1 MGENTA
7 LSGMTAIRDYC
18 RSINLA
24 SSEVSIIQFIRDCGF
39 PARKLGGIWESDKV
53 KITEWRRGYVSGE
66 VGYEKEGDKKQ
77 EGNATGAK
85 KMKKAA
91 R

>member
-24 SSEVSIIQFIRDCGF
+24 SSEASIIQFVKEEEF
-39 PARKLGGIWESDKV
+39 PARKLGGIWESDKEE
-53 KITEWRRGYVSGE
+53 ITLWRRNRLRSDSGDD
-66 VGYEKEGDKKQ
+66 KENKKRAENKKGKKQ
-77 EGNATGAK
+77 IAG
-85 KMKKAA
+85 
-91 R
+91 

>member
-24 SSEVSIIQFIRDCGF
+24 SSEASIIQFVKEEEF
-39 PARKLGGIWESDKV
+39 PARKLGGIWESDKEE
-53 KITEWRRGYVSGE
+53 ITLWRRNRLRSDSGDD
-66 VGYEKEGDKKQ
+66 KENKKRA
-77 EGNATGAK
+77 ENK
-85 KMKKAA
+85 KGKG